1 MKLRNSLLLLLAALI
16 WGIAFVFQTKG
27 MDYIGPFTFNFFRQ
41 LLSGVVMT
49 LFLIITRK
57 KQKAPVLPPTQL
69 GRKDLLKAGLC
80 CGALMF
86 AITGFQQLGL
96 LYTTAGKAGFIT
108 STYILFVPVLGL
120 LIGRRTR
127 PIVWL
132 ALAIAM
138 AGLYFLCL
146 HEQLSVN
153 RGDVLTLFCALA
165 NAVHILCIGYFAP
178 KVDTLPFACCQF
190 FVSAFCAGICMLLFE
205 TPDFSA
211 ILAAWVPLLYTG
223 ILSGG
228 VSYTLQIIG
237 QKGLSPAISALL
249 LGMESVFAAIGGW
262 LFLQQAMNQR
272 EILGC
277 VLMFIAIVLAEAMP
291 ERKKELPPT
300 LNQPISN
307 Q

>member
-1 MKLRNSLLLLLAALI
+1 
-16 WGIAFVFQTKG
+16 
-27 MDYIGPFTFNFFRQ
+27 
-41 LLSGVVMT
+41 
-49 LFLIITRK
+49 
-57 KQKAPVLPPTQL
+57 
-69 GRKDLLKAGLC
+69 
-80 CGALMF
+80 
-86 AITGFQQLGL
+86 
-96 LYTTAGKAGFIT
+96 
-108 STYILFVPVLGL
+108 
-120 LIGRRTR
+120 
-127 PIVWL
+127 
-132 ALAIAM
+132 
-138 AGLYFLCL
+138 
-146 HEQLSVN
+146 
-153 RGDVLTLFCALA
+153 
-165 NAVHILCIGYFAP
+165 
-178 KVDTLPFACCQF
+178 
-190 FVSAFCAGICMLLFE
+190 MLLFE

-228 VSYTLQIIG
+228 VAFTLQIIG